1 MSVIAKIWKCGMTK
15 RIEKLLDRRIQ
26 QAHHDLEQAK
36 RKLRSAKN
44 PVGAAVAE
52 WVVKR
57 AETELGYLLHW
68 ASPAEN

>member
-1 MSVIAKIWKCGMTK
+1 MTK

-36 RKLRSAKN
+36 RKLRNAKN